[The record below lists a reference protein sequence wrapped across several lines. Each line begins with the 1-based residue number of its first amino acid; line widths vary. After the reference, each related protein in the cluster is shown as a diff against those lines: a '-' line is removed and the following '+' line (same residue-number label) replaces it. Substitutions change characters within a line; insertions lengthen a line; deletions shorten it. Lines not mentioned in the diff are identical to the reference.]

1 LPTIHE
7 NQHSNLDVASQPYQ
21 RGDYNSI
28 IYSGARQLGLPARLS
43 VERGV
48 KPQFLNNAASNAEI
62 LSYKQSLT
70 NDDAL
75 IIHDQQKNIGS
86 SMLSRAKS
94 KD

>member
-1 LPTIHE
+1 MPTIHE
-7 NQHSNLDVASQPYQ
+7 NQHSNLEIVSQPYQ

-28 IYSGARQLGLPARLS
+28 IYSGARQLGLPGRLS

-62 LSYKQSLT
+62 LSYKQSLA

>member
-70 NDDAL
+70 NDAL